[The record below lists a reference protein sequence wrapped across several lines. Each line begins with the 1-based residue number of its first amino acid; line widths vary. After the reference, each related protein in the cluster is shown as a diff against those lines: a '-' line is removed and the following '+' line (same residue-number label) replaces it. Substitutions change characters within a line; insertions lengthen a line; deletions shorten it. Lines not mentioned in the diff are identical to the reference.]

1 MDPLIFLCTHCAG
14 RVKVYDPFFQV
25 FITSCGVRQDH
36 PISRF
41 LSIFIM
47 DDILEGAL
55 EKSKKIVE
63 LQKRVTETGKNVLSR
78 TQRWQRISTGLS
90 TTCDVVLTFSQGTQ
104 EEHIQWFIELLHTR
118 VPELVVQLHKHRTSG
133 QSALYLTACFRDL
146 LMGAEV
152 LGIRKP
158 LAAEHGGGLREFS
171 MEELD
176 LFDGATDETSFLSS
190 GERSYIVYN
199 YLMSLCAREGDAW
212 TDEITFSEGQPLTSS
227 RHDSISSLMRL
238 FPTRS
243 LLMGA
248 EVLGIRKPLAAE
260 HGGGLREFS
269 MEELDLFDGATDET
283 SFLSSGE
290 RSYIV
295 YNYLM
300 SLCAREGDAWTDEIT
315 FSEGQP
321 LIRSL
326 QSVGF
331 IHQIFPVHQMDELKQ
346 LKANWVRGWNVQQP
360 LEEIRRYF
368 GAQIALYFAWLG
380 HYTTALLFPS
390 IVGLLVF
397 LFVSSKD
404 SKFYYLVMGFLSLIW
419 STIYLEHWKRTST
432 VLTHQWGIWDA
443 PPALLE
449 EPRAAFKVLLA
460 VVILLMDLGYRR
472 LAIWLTDLE
481 NHRLDREYHNHL
493 VGKLLLGKLAKCP
506 ITGRLTR
513 TYPAWRRTL
522 ILFFFT
528 GPVVLLSLVAV
539 VLVTFAFVRLQEH
552 ADAIAHVDY
561 DSVPLMFLLWYAPKV
576 SMVALQSPL
585 VFRPFSRANTV
596 RRRVNSPRL
605 SPRNSVTIGVA
616 CCGNP
621 ADGLGVS
628 KTSYLL
634 TDLEN
639 HRLDREYHNHL
650 VGKLLLVNE
659 SPITPQE
666 LEATL
671 LPYDGPDDDFLE
683 MFIQFGY
690 VSMFSC
696 VFPAAGVLALLNNL
710 IEIRGDAFK
719 LTASFQRPFI
729 QSANDI
735 GIWQLAMSFMG
746 YAAVI
751 VNVGLL
757 NVSGAV
763 QDLFPQLD
771 AAQSIL
777 LLVVVE
783 HCIFV
788 LYYALAALIPDTPS
802 SVLHQIAKLEHR
814 RREALRTLERES
826 MREYRRHRSSSRTKQ
841 TDVQAANEISG

>member
-1 MDPLIFLCTHCAG
+1 MAFHLSFLGDC
-14 RVKVYDPFFQV
+14 Q
-25 FITSCGVRQDH
+25 
-36 PISRF
+36 
-41 LSIFIM
+41 
-47 DDILEGAL
+47 
-55 EKSKKIVE
+55 KKIVE
-63 LQKRVTETGKNVLSR
+63 LQKRVTETGKNVLLR

-118 VPELVVQLHKHRTSG
+118 VPELVVQLHKHRMSG

-158 LAAEHGGGLREFS
+158 LAPEHGGGLREFS

-199 YLMSLCAREGDAW
+199 YLMSLCAREGDTWA
-212 TDEITFSEGQPLTSS
+212 DEITF
-227 RHDSISSLMRL
+227 
-238 FPTRS
+238 
-243 LLMGA
+243 
-248 EVLGIRKPLAAE
+248 
-260 HGGGLREFS
+260 
-269 MEELDLFDGATDET
+269 
-283 SFLSSGE
+283 
-290 RSYIV
+290 
-295 YNYLM
+295 N
-300 SLCAREGDAWTDEIT
+300 
-315 FSEGQP
+315 EGQP

-331 IHQIFPVHQMDELKQ
+331 IHQIFPVHQVDELKQ

-390 IVGLLVF
+390 VVGLLVF

-449 EPRAAFKVLLA
+449 EPRAAFK
-460 VVILLMDLGYRR
+460 
-472 LAIWLTDLE
+472 
-481 NHRLDREYHNHL
+481 
-493 VGKLLLGKLAKCP
+493 GKLTKCP

-552 ADAIAHVDY
+552 ADAIAHIEY

-576 SMVALQSPL
+576 LLAVVILLMDLGY
-585 VFRPFSRANTV
+585 
-596 RRRVNSPRL
+596 RRL
-605 SPRNSVTIGVA
+605 ATW
-616 CCGNP
+616 
-621 ADGLGVS
+621 
-628 KTSYLL
+628 L

-650 VGKLLLVNE
+650 VGKLLLLQFMNSFYSLFYTAFYLQDIEMLQQQLSTLLITRQIISNMREVFLPYGQSRVRQFLLSFRYERQKLDSRPMESKTISCGMDSHLASVETLSGQPVLDAANTVRRRNNPPHLSPRNSVTIDE

-841 TDVQAANEISG
+841 TDIQAANEISG

>member
-1 MDPLIFLCTHCAG
+1 MALHLSFLGDC
-14 RVKVYDPFFQV
+14 Q
-25 FITSCGVRQDH
+25 
-36 PISRF
+36 
-41 LSIFIM
+41 
-47 DDILEGAL
+47 
-55 EKSKKIVE
+55 KKIVE

-78 TQRWQRISTGLS
+78 TQRWQRISTVLS

-104 EEHIQWFIELLHTR
+104 EEHIQWFIDLLHTR
-118 VPELVVQLHKHRTSG
+118 VPELVVQIHKHRTSG

-158 LAAEHGGGLREFS
+158 LAPEHGGGLREFS

-176 LFDGATDETSFLSS
+176 LFDGAT
-190 GERSYIVYN
+190 N
-199 YLMSLCAREGDAW
+199 
-212 TDEITFSEGQPLTSS
+212 
-227 RHDSISSLMRL
+227 
-238 FPTRS
+238 
-243 LLMGA
+243 
-248 EVLGIRKPLAAE
+248 
-260 HGGGLREFS
+260 
-269 MEELDLFDGATDET
+269 ET

-321 LIRSL
+321 LIRAL

-331 IHQIFPVHQMDELKQ
+331 IHQIFPVHQVDELKQ
-346 LKANWVRGWNVQQP
+346 LKANW
-360 LEEIRRYF
+360 
-368 GAQIALYFAWLG
+368 
-380 HYTTALLFPS
+380 
-390 IVGLLVF
+390 
-397 LFVSSKD
+397 
-404 SKFYYLVMGFLSLIW
+404 
-419 STIYLEHWKRTST
+419 
-432 VLTHQWGIWDA
+432 
-443 PPALLE
+443 
-449 EPRAAFKVLLA
+449 
-460 VVILLMDLGYRR
+460 
-472 LAIWLTDLE
+472 
-481 NHRLDREYHNHL
+481 
-493 VGKLLLGKLAKCP
+493 GKLTKCP

-561 DSVPLMFLLWYAPKV
+561 DSVPLIFLLWYTPKV
-576 SMVALQSPL
+576 LLAMVILL
-585 VFRPFSRANTV
+585 MDLGY
-596 RRRVNSPRL
+596 RRL
-605 SPRNSVTIGVA
+605 ATW
-616 CCGNP
+616 
-621 ADGLGVS
+621 
-628 KTSYLL
+628 L

-650 VGKLLLVNE
+650 VGKLLLLQFMNSFYSLFYTAFYLQDIE
-659 SPITPQE
+659 MLQQ
-666 LEATL
+666 
-671 LPYDGPDDDFLE
+671 YDGPDDDFLE

-814 RREALRTLERES
+814 RREALRVSIHSNIHIYKFIDRLA
-826 MREYRRHRSSSRTKQ
+826 K
-841 TDVQAANEISG
+841 V

>member
-1 MDPLIFLCTHCAG
+1 MLHSTSIWFLRLLVHNTRSLQLCFEVCLTKTIVMALH
-14 RVKVYDPFFQV
+14 F
-25 FITSCGVRQDH
+25 S
-36 PISRF
+36 F
-41 LSIFIM
+41 LG
-47 DDILEGAL
+47 DCQ
-55 EKSKKIVE
+55 KKIVE

-104 EEHIQWFIELLHTR
+104 EEHIQWFVDLLHTR
-118 VPELVVQLHKHRTSG
+118 VPELVVQIHKHRTSG

-158 LAAEHGGGLREFS
+158 LAPEHGGGLREFS

-176 LFDGATDETSFLSS
+176 LFDGAT
-190 GERSYIVYN
+190 N
-199 YLMSLCAREGDAW
+199 
-212 TDEITFSEGQPLTSS
+212 
-227 RHDSISSLMRL
+227 
-238 FPTRS
+238 
-243 LLMGA
+243 
-248 EVLGIRKPLAAE
+248 
-260 HGGGLREFS
+260 
-269 MEELDLFDGATDET
+269 ET

-321 LIRSL
+321 LIRVL

-331 IHQIFPVHQMDELKQ
+331 IHQIFPVHQVDELKQ

-390 IVGLLVF
+390 VVGLLVF

-419 STIYLEHWKRTST
+419 STVYLEHWKRTST

-449 EPRAAFKVLLA
+449 EPRAAFK
-460 VVILLMDLGYRR
+460 
-472 LAIWLTDLE
+472 
-481 NHRLDREYHNHL
+481 
-493 VGKLLLGKLAKCP
+493 GKLTKCP

-552 ADAIAHVDY
+552 VDAIAHVDY
-561 DSVPLMFLLWYAPKV
+561 DSVPLIFLLWYTPKV
-576 SMVALQSPL
+576 LLAVVILLMDLGY
-585 VFRPFSRANTV
+585 
-596 RRRVNSPRL
+596 RRL
-605 SPRNSVTIGVA
+605 ATW
-616 CCGNP
+616 
-621 ADGLGVS
+621 
-628 KTSYLL
+628 L

-650 VGKLLLVNE
+650 VGKLLLLQFMNSFYSLFYTAFYLQDIEMLQQMHDFPNILLSVPVFSLSFCSDE

-841 TDVQAANEISG
+841 ADGPAANEISG